1 MSQSNDTK
9 QDLIVIGNG
18 MSGLRTIEDLF
29 DITKDKYNITIFGDE
44 PYYNYNRIMLSYL
57 LSGEK
62 TFEDTII
69 NHKTWYDEHN
79 ITLHKGDKAIAV
91 DKIAKTVTSESGKVL
106 SYDKLLIATGS
117 NSFIPKTKGSE
128 LKNVIGFR
136 TKLDSDTILE
146 LIRKDKTAVV
156 VGGGLLG
163 LEAAYGIAMHGIK
176 TILVH
181 RSGSIM
187 SQQLDSTGGRLLQ
200 KNLETY
206 GIEFKLNTTIE
217 EISGNDVVE
226 NVTFTDGTNVD
237 SNIVVFAT
245 GIIPNTEIAKV
256 ADLDIKKGIVV
267 NDHLQT
273 SDENIFAIG
282 ECAEHGGN
290 TYGLVAPLYEQAKFC
305 AKKLADVPS
314 DGYSGS
320 TLSTRLKIS
329 GVDLFSAGDYM
340 GDETTEELI
349 LLDEKVGIYKKLVIY
364 EDKIIGVVL
373 YGDTVDASWYLKL
386 LKEQT
391 DISDLRT
398 KILFGK
404 SALSGD
410 TGHGGDDVA
419 SIADDEEIC
428 GCNGVTKGTVVCA
441 IKEQG
446 LKTLGEVK
454 TCTKAGASCGSCLGI
469 VESILVDTLGDEYND
484 TVEGICDC
492 CDVGHKDI
500 KSCVETNE
508 FTTVYEVFKK
518 LNWKTEDGCIKCRP
532 AINYYLLVKY
542 NDNKYKNDKRSLL
555 VNDRVFANIQKDGT
569 YSVVPR
575 IWGGLTSPKELKDM
589 ADIAVKYDVPTVKF
603 TGGQRLDMLGVKKEQ
618 LEPMWKD
625 LNDAGFV
632 SGQAYAKGLR
642 TVKTCVGNQWCR
654 FGTQDSMQMG
664 INLEKLTWGSW
675 MPHKFKIAVSGCPR
689 NCAESTIKDIGVIG
703 VDSGWEIH
711 VGGNGGIKVR
721 VTDYFT
727 KVATD
732 EELYEF
738 VKAITQFYREDA
750 YYLERTAHWIERVG
764 IDYVKNAI
772 LHDDARRKEYALG
785 FEESQKHAQIDPWE
799 ESRKDGFTKEFSPIV
814 IDTKNLPGYEAK
826 EA

>member
-1 MSQSNDTK
+1 MK
-9 QDLIVIGNG
+9 EKLIVIGNG
-18 MSGLRTIEDLF
+18 MSGLRTVEDLF
-29 DITKDKYNITIFGDE
+29 DITKDKYDITIFGDE
-44 PYYNYNRIMLSYL
+44 PHLNYNRIMLSYL

-69 NHKTWYDEHN
+69 NHQTWYDEHN
-79 ITLHKGDKAIAV
+79 ITLHKGDKAIAINK
-91 DKIAKTVTSESGKVL
+91 DTKTVTSESGKEL
-106 SYDKLLIATGS
+106 PYDKLLIATGS
-117 NSFIPKTKGSE
+117 NSFIPHTKGSE
-128 LKNVIGFR
+128 LENVIGFR

-146 LIRKDKTAVV
+146 LISKDKTAVV

-176 TILVH
+176 TVLVH
-181 RSGSIM
+181 RSGSVM
-187 SQQLDSTGGRLLQ
+187 SQQLDSTAGRLLQ
-200 KNLETY
+200 KNLESY
-206 GIEFKLNTTIE
+206 GIEFKLNTTISEIHGTTKVE
-217 EISGNDVVE
+217 EVS
-226 NVTFTDGTNVD
+226 FTDGDKVE

-245 GIIPNTEIAKV
+245 GIIPNKALAIDAG
-256 ADLDIKKGIVV
+256 LDTKKGIVV

-282 ECAEHGGN
+282 ECAEHNGN
-290 TYGLVAPLYEQAKFC
+290 TYGLVAPLYEQAKYC
-305 AKKLADVPS
+305 AKKLAGKDS

-329 GVDLFSAGDYM
+329 GIDLFSAGDYL

-364 EDKIIGVVL
+364 DDKIIGVVL
-373 YGDTVDASWYLKL
+373 YGDTHDASWYLKL
-386 LKEQT
+386 LKEET
-391 DISDLRT
+391 NISDLRT

-404 SALSGD
+404 AALSGD
-410 TGHGGDDVA
+410 AGHGGDDIN

-428 GCNGVTKGTVVCA
+428 GCNGVTKGFVVNA
-441 IKEQG
+441 IKEQD

-454 TCTKAGASCGSCLGI
+454 TCTKAGASCGSCLGL
-469 VESILVDTLGDEYND
+469 VEQILVNTLGDEYNN

-500 KSCVETNE
+500 KKTINE
-508 FTTVYEVFKK
+508 NDFNNVYEVFNK
-518 LNWKTEDGCIKCRP
+518 LDWKTDDGCIKCRP

-542 NDNKYKNDKRSLL
+542 NDDKYKNDKRSAL

-664 INLEKLTWGSW
+664 VDIEKLTWGSW
-675 MPHKFKIAVSGCPR
+675 TPHKYKIAVSGCPR
-689 NCAESTIKDIGVIG
+689 NCAEATIKDFGIIG

-711 VGGNGGIKVR
+711 VAGNGGIKVR
-721 VTDYFT
+721 VTDFLC
-727 KVATD
+727 KVETD
-732 EELYEF
+732 EELFEY
-738 VKAITQFYREDA
+738 VKAYMQFYREDA

-764 IDYVKNAI
+764 LEYVKDV
-772 LHDDARRKEYALG
+772 LFDETKRKNYAEL
-785 FEESQKHAQIDPWE
+785 FDISQKSAQVDPWE
-799 ESRKDGFTKEFSPIV
+799 ISRKDGFTDEFSPIV
-814 IDTKNLPGYEAK
+814 IDTKDLPNYAAK
-826 EA
+826 GTV

>member
-1 MSQSNDTK
+1 MSLTNDKK
-9 QDLIVIGNG
+9 QNLIVIGNG

-44 PYYNYNRIMLSYL
+44 PHFNYNRIMLSYL

-69 NHKTWYDEHN
+69 NHAFWYVENN
-79 ITLHKGDKAIAV
+79 ITLHKGDKAISI
-91 DKIAKTVTSESGKVL
+91 DKINKTVTSQSGIIL

-117 NSFIPKTKGSE
+117 NSFIPPTKGSE

-146 LIRKDKTAVV
+146 LISKDKTAVV

-200 KNLETY
+200 KNLESY

-217 EISGNDVVE
+217 EISGDEIVE
-226 NVTFTDGTNVD
+226 KVTFTDGTSVE

-245 GIIPNTEIAKV
+245 GIVPNTELAKS
-256 ADLDIKKGIVV
+256 ATLDINKGIVV

-305 AKKLADVPS
+305 AKKLAGVDS
-314 DGYSGS
+314 DGYVGS

-329 GVDLFSAGDYM
+329 GVDLFSAGVYI
-340 GDETTEELI
+340 GDESTEELI
-349 LLDEKVGIYKKLVIY
+349 LLDEKAGVYKKLVIS
-364 EDKIIGVVL
+364 KNNIIGVVL
-373 YGDTVDASWYLKL
+373 YGDTADASWYLKL
-386 LKEQT
+386 LKEKS
-391 DISDLRT
+391 DISELRT

-404 SALSGD
+404 SSLSGD
-410 TGHGGDDVA
+410 AGHGGDDVK
-419 SIADDEEIC
+419 SMADDEEIC
-428 GCNGVTKGTVVCA
+428 GCNGVTKGCVVNA
-441 IKEQG
+441 IKEHD

-454 TCTKAGASCGSCLGI
+454 ACTKAGASCGSCLGV
-469 VESILVDTLGDEYND
+469 VEQILVDTLGDEYND

-500 KSCVETNE
+500 KKCVETND
-508 FTTVYEVFKK
+508 FTNVYDVFKK
-518 LNWKTEDGCIKCRP
+518 LNWKTDDGCVKCRP
-532 AINYYLLVKY
+532 AVNYYLLVKY

-575 IWGGLTSPKELKDM
+575 IWGGLTSAKELQDM
-589 ADIAVKYDVPTVKF
+589 ATIAVKYDVPTVKF

-618 LEPMWKD
+618 LAPMWKD

-689 NCAESTIKDIGVIG
+689 NCAEATIKDIGVIG

-711 VGGNGGIKVR
+711 IAGNGGIKVR
-721 VTDYFT
+721 VTDFFT

-732 EELYEF
+732 EELYEY

-750 YYLERTAHWIERVG
+750 YYLERTAHWVERVG
-764 IDYVKNAI
+764 LEYVKDAI
-772 LHDDARRKEYALG
+772 LHDEKKRKEYALG
-785 FEESQKHAQIDPWE
+785 FDESQKYAQVDPWE
-799 ESRKDGFTKEFSPIV
+799 ESRKDGFADEFSPIV
-814 IDTKNLPGYEAK
+814 IDKENLPGYEAK
-826 EA
+826 EK